1 MKIKSCF
8 LIGSVWSHGVM
19 QDFYDPSRIDSM
31 QEMFKTTA
39 EHPSVIPLNG
49 TKPIPGTFFDSQDIF
64 KTNNKKSEETLEI
77 LAHFRRL

>member
-1 MKIKSCF
+1 MKFKNCF

-39 EHPSVIPLNG
+39 EHPSVIKLNG
-49 TKPIPGTFFDSQDIF
+49 TKPIPGTFILMMNGNRGFF
-64 KTNNKKSEETLEI
+64 EETL
-77 LAHFRRL
+77 

>member
-1 MKIKSCF
+1 MTLGFKNFILNIIKEVKNLNLRKMKLKSCF

-49 TKPIPGTFFDSQDIF
+49 TKPIPGTF
-64 KTNNKKSEETLEI
+64 
-77 LAHFRRL
+77 

>member
-1 MKIKSCF
+1 
-8 LIGSVWSHGVM
+8 M

-49 TKPIPGTFFDSQDIF
+49 TKPIPGRFSHKSRHFQDNEISAL
-64 KTNNKKSEETLEI
+64 KSEETLLFSETFK
-77 LAHFRRL
+77 LQKDSLCNALFVFTC

>member
-1 MKIKSCF
+1 MKLKNCF
-8 LIGSVWSHGVM
+8 LIGSVWSHGIM

-49 TKPIPGTFFDSQDIF
+49 TKPIPGMFSKSRHFQLESF
-64 KTNNKKSEETLEI
+64 KTT
-77 LAHFRRL
+77 R

>member
-1 MKIKSCF
+1 MKFKNCF

-39 EHPSVIPLNG
+39 EHPYVITLNG
-49 TKPIPGTFFDSQDIF
+49 TKPIPGTLFI
-64 KTNNKKSEETLEI
+64 N
-77 LAHFRRL
+77 